1 MIDVINNIFKLV
13 IQFINE
19 LFRFKVDIN
28 NQKVSILTLAISFV
42 AILVILYLVFRG
54 LGFISKGSDD

>member
-1 MIDVINNIFKLV
+1 MIDVINNILKLV

-54 LGFISKGSDD
+54 LGILSKGDD